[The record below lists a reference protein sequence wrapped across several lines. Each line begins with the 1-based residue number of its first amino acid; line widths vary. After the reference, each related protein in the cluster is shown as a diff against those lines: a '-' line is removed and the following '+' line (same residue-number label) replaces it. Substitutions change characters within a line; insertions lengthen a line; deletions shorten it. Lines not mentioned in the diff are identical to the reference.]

1 MGQSIQKDYQYGEF
15 IGTAKPNETRVLR
28 HPSVGDKPLPYIYEE
43 GIDTLWKVFEN
54 SVKKYPNNRMLGTRK
69 KINDKEF

>member
-28 HPSVGDKPLPYIYEE
+28 HPSVGDKPLPYIYED
-43 GIDTLWKVFEN
+43 GIDTLWEQREEISK
-54 SVKKYPNNRMLGTRK
+54 
-69 KINDKEF
+69 